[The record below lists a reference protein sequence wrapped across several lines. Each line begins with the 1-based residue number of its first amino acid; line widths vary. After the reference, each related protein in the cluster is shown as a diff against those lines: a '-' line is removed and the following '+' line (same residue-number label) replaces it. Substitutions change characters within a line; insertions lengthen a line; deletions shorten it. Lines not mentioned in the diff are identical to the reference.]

1 MWTEKYRPEKLDDVV
16 RHEKLKSVIRKYIKA
31 KDMPHFLFH
40 GIQGTGKT
48 LIAELIGRELLGEAF
63 DENFIT
69 CDASNDRSI
78 GKIRPTVMN
87 AIRNA
92 TFNGYLRI
100 ILFDEADGL
109 LADSQDFLRGAIN
122 KCNNT
127 RFIFTCN
134 DITQIKEPIQD
145 RCMCFEFK
153 GLRKEDITKRLKF
166 ISNNE
171 QISISDA
178 ELERIAKECKG
189 SMRRAITELEKL
201 SMTEN
206 TEEAI
211 LNRYLRK

>member
-16 RHEKLKSVIRKYIKA
+16 GHEKLKSVIRKYIKA
-31 KDMPHFLFH
+31 GDMPHFLFH

-48 LIAELIGRELLGEAF
+48 LIAELIGHELLGEFF
-63 DENFIT
+63 DDNFIP
-69 CDASNDRSI
+69 CDSSNERSI
-78 GKIRPTVMN
+78 GKIRPTVLN

-100 ILFDEADGL
+100 ILFDESDGL
-109 LADSQDFLRGAIN
+109 LSDSQDFLRGAMN

-134 DITQIKEPIQD
+134 DISQIKEPIQD

-153 GLRKEDITKRLKF
+153 GLRKEDITKRLKV
-166 ISNNE
+166 IHDNE
-171 QISISDA
+171 QITVSDA

-189 SMRRAITELEKL
+189 SMRKAITELEKA
-201 SMTEN
+201 SMAGNGED
-206 TEEAI
+206 EI
-211 LNRYLRK
+211 LRRYVR